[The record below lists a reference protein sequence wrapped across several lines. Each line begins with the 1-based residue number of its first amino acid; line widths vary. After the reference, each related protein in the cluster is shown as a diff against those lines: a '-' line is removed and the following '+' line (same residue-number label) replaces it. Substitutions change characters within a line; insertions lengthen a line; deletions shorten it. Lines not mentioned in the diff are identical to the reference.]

1 MNLCESK
8 TPEVD
13 WLLCSKQTDN
23 YPRLQATL
31 PLSHLLLWGI
41 SRHVQGG
48 AACQTDISLVM
59 HKFKNGITKPLV
71 TLQNAK
77 CQEFL

>member
-13 WLLCSKQTDN
+13 QLFCSKQTDN

-31 PLSHLLLWGI
+31 PLLLSHLLLWDI

-48 AACQTDISLVM
+48 AAWQTDI
-59 HKFKNGITKPLV
+59 
-71 TLQNAK
+71 
-77 CQEFL
+77 